1 MANKVSLPLA
11 EGYTA
16 LILTEAQI
24 DALAWFLDRSETKD
38 LLDELDPYVNESLLD
53 DGYLG
58 LNARINRV
66 QAKIDEQVG
75 AVSV

>member
-1 MANKVSLPLA
+1 MKQTSIPLA

-16 LILTEAQI
+16 LILTDAQL
-24 DALAWFLDRSETKD
+24 DALAWFLDRSETKN
-38 LLDELDPYVNESLLD
+38 LLDELDPYVNEDLVD

-58 LNARINRV
+58 LKARVNRV

-75 AVSV
+75 VARV

>member
-11 EGYTA
+11 DGYAA

-24 DALAWFLDRSETKD
+24 DALTWLLNRTETEA
-38 LLDELDPYVNESLLD
+38 LLDQLDPYVNESLLD

-58 LNARINRV
+58 LKARINRI
-66 QAKIDEQVG
+66 QAKIDEQIGTLNV
-75 AVSV
+75 

>member
-1 MANKVSLPLA
+1 MKQTSIPLA

-16 LILTEAQI
+16 LILTDAQL
-24 DALAWFLDRSETKD
+24 DALAWFLDRSETKN
-38 LLDELDPYVNESLLD
+38 LLDELDPYVNEDLVN

-58 LNARINRV
+58 LKARVNRV

-75 AVSV
+75 TVNV